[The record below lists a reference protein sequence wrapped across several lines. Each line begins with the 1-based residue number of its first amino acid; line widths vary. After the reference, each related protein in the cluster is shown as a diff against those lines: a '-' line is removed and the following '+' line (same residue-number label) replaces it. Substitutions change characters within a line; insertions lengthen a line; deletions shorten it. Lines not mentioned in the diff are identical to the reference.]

1 MPNLTFE
8 IQEKQKPIIL
18 IYGDNP
24 LIPYLLDEY
33 SREFKIAYVGVLEP
47 IEQGDD
53 FYRIPKTNARWVKS
67 LEEKLDYAVIFLSE
81 KDDKAIIP
89 SFLEKISDDGTQ
101 AAIII
106 NIKNLENFYDVLLEY
121 KKIPSLKFLFIGDVY
136 SESPPLNEGS
146 PVAKIIIRARATRS
160 ITIPQNLEPVFTIY
174 YKDAISGI
182 NQVLFVPASPRASLG
197 ESRRA
202 SLGGHKKTETFYY
215 LFYSE
220 PQTVNSIAYILGRFE
235 QDLEIHYGEPRP
247 KAGPPL
253 AEKDR
258 TLLKSHNELANEIKS
273 KVVSEPIFLDKY
285 FLGFEKSLANF
296 SKDSFHEESVKDIK
310 ERIVEIAREVPRKR
324 VFNPLILSII
334 IAGFL
339 FISLN
344 ITFIGLGLFKLKASA
359 QAFREG
365 EYKKAS
371 SNIRSAASLLDVSSP
386 VARLGAKIARVD
398 FNQVQESVDLMRIT
412 SSNLGHLENVTKG
425 LDRETLERAISDGI
439 YFYFR
444 SQELKSDL
452 NNETLNTL
460 STLDLPNIISLAQML
475 PVILG
480 YNEERNYVLL
490 FQNNGELRPTGGFIG
505 SVGELKLKGG
515 KIESFTIQDVYEYDG
530 RLRAHIEPHYIIRR
544 YLQPHLYL
552 RDSNFDP
559 DFQKSASTSAL
570 LYNLETEKKVDG
582 VIAINF
588 EAIRRLIEEVGPI
601 ELPAYKRTLDGKNTL
616 DFLQTTIDDNF
627 FPGSTQKKDVLTALF
642 NQLILKLEDRNSLVK
657 AARLFPKLM
666 NEKNVIFAFN
676 TSSIQ
681 SIFNT
686 LGYGGTLED
695 KRDTGEGR
703 LNDFLAINE
712 ANIAVNKANINVTRL
727 TEYAVT
733 FENKI
738 KSRVSHALKNDGDK
752 EYRAYVRVFA
762 PLGSKLTSIGFDR
775 EKQNIIPAVTDFKAY
790 ERPGFKVPAGLEVD
804 QNIEQRFQ
812 VFGFIVSV
820 APKSTKT
827 IEVNYDNGIT
837 LPSDAVIKYS
847 LYLIKQPGT
856 QKHPFTLSLSYGEN
870 FAPKEVENATLEKNS
885 IVIKRELLTDETFD
899 VRLIKR

>member
-1 MPNLTFE
+1 MPNLTLE
-8 IQEKQKPIIL
+8 IHEKQKPIIL
-18 IYGDNP
+18 VYGDNP

-33 SREFKIAYVGVLEP
+33 SRKLKIAYVGVLEQ

-89 SFLEKISDDGTQ
+89 SFLEKISNDGTR

-136 SESPPLNEGS
+136 SESPSFNVTS
-146 PVAKIIIRARATRS
+146 QTFKIVRKAISTHS
-160 ITIPQNLEPVFTIY
+160 ITVSHDLEPVFIIY
-174 YKDAISGI
+174 YKDTIVGI
-182 NQVLFVPASPRASLG
+182 NQVLFG
-197 ESRRA
+197 
-202 SLGGHKKTETFYY
+202 KKKNDIFYY

-220 PQTVNSIAYILGRFE
+220 PQTVNSIAYILRRIE
-235 QDLEIHYGEPRP
+235 PDLEIHYQESED
-247 KAGPPL
+247 KML
-253 AEKDR
+253 
-258 TLLKSHNELANEIKS
+258 TKSHSGLAKEIKS
-273 KVVSEPIFLDKY
+273 RIVAEPIFLDKY
-285 FLGFEKSLANF
+285 FIGFEKSLANF
-296 SKDSFHEESVKDIK
+296 SQDSAQKDTKEEIKDKSRLYRDKIIELSK
-310 ERIVEIAREVPRKR
+310 DVPRRPIFKSL
-324 VFNPLILSII
+324 VLSVTT
-334 IAGFL
+334 ATFL
-339 FISLN
+339 FIVLN
-344 ITFIGLGLFKLKASA
+344 ITMIGLGLFQLKTSA
-359 QAFREG
+359 KAFREG

-371 SNIRSAASLLDVSSP
+371 SNIRSAASLLDISSP
-386 VARLGAKIARVD
+386 VAKLGAKIARVD
-398 FNQVQESVDLMRIT
+398 FNQVQESVGLMGIAAN
-412 SSNLGHLENVTKG
+412 NLGHLENVTKG
-425 LDRETLERAISDGI
+425 LDREALERTISDGI

-444 SQELKSDL
+444 SQELKSEL
-452 NNETLNTL
+452 NNETLTTL
-460 STLDLPNIISLAQML
+460 STLNLPNIISLAQML

-530 RLRAHIEPHYIIRR
+530 KLRAHVEPHYVIRR

-559 DFQKSASTSAL
+559 DFQNSASTSAL
-570 LYNLETEKKVDG
+570 LYNLETDKKIDG

-588 EAIRRLIEEVGPI
+588 EAVRRLIEEVGPI

-616 DFLQTTIDDNF
+616 DFLQTTIDDKF

-642 NQLILKLEDRNSLVK
+642 NQLILKLEDRNSFVK

-666 NEKNVIFAFN
+666 NEKHVLFAFN
-676 TSSIQ
+676 SSSIQ

-686 LGYGGTLED
+686 LGYGGTIQNE
-695 KRDTGEGR
+695 RVVAEGII
-703 LNDFLAINE
+703 NDFLLINE
-712 ANIAVNKANINVTRL
+712 ANIGVNKANINVTRL
-727 TEYAVT
+727 TEYQVA

-738 KSRVSHALKNDGDK
+738 KSHVSHTLKNDDDK
-752 EYRAYVRVFA
+752 EYKAYVRVFA
-762 PLGSKLTSIGFDR
+762 PLGSKLTSISFDQ
-775 EKQNIIPAVTDFKAY
+775 EKQNIVPAVTDFRVY
-790 ERPGFKVPAGLEVD
+790 ERTGFKPPAGLEVD
-804 QNIEQRFQ
+804 KDIEQRFQ

-827 IEVNYDNGIT
+827 IKVTYDNGIA

-847 LYLIKQPGT
+847 LYLIKQSGT
-856 QKHPFTLSLSYGEN
+856 QKYPFTLSLSYGEN
-870 FAPKEVENATLEKNS
+870 FAPKEVEGAVLEKDS
-885 IVIKRELLTDETFD
+885 IVIKRELLADELFD
-899 VRLIKR
+899 VKLIKR

>member
-1 MPNLTFE
+1 MSLTLE
-8 IQEKQKPIIL
+8 IHEKQKPIIL

-33 SREFKIAYVGVLEP
+33 SGEFKIAYIGTIEQ

-53 FYRIPKTNARWVKS
+53 FYRIPKANAKWVMR
-67 LEEKLDYAVIFLSE
+67 LEEKFDYALIFLSE
-81 KDDKAIIP
+81 KDDKTIIP
-89 SFLEKISDDGTQ
+89 SFLEKISNDGTR

-136 SESPPLNEGS
+136 SESPPQSETS
-146 PVAKIIIRARATRS
+146 PVAKIIMRAQFTRS

-182 NQVLFVPASPRASLG
+182 NQILFGQSRLALG
-197 ESRRA
+197 EA
-202 SLGGHKKTETFYY
+202 GPQKKEAFYY

-220 PQTVNSIAYILGRFE
+220 PQTVNSIVYILRRFE
-235 QDLEIHYGEPRP
+235 HDLEIHYEES
-247 KAGPPL
+247 KDKSL
-253 AEKDR
+253 A
-258 TLLKSHNELANEIKS
+258 KSHSELTKEIRS

-285 FLGFEKSLANF
+285 LLGFEKSLANF
-296 SKDSFHEESVKDIK
+296 SKDSFHEESGEKIK
-310 ERIVEIAREVPRKR
+310 TPRKR
-324 VFNPLILSII
+324 LFKPVALSII

-344 ITFIGLGLFKLKASA
+344 IAFIGLGLFELRASA

-371 SNIRSAASLLDVSSP
+371 SNIRSAASLLDISSS
-386 VARLGAKIARVD
+386 VAKLGAKIASVD
-398 FNQVQESVDLMRIT
+398 FNQVQESVDLMLIA
-412 SSNLGHLENVTKG
+412 SNNLGHLENVAKG
-425 LDRETLERAISDGI
+425 LDRETLERTISDGI

-444 SQELKSDL
+444 SQELKSEL

-530 RLRAHIEPHYIIRR
+530 KLKAHIEPHYIIRR

-559 DFQKSASTSAL
+559 DFQKTASTSAL
-570 LYNLETEKKVDG
+570 LYNLETGKKVDG

-588 EAIRRLIEEVGPI
+588 EAVRRLIEEVGPI

-642 NQLILKLEDRNSLVK
+642 NQLILKLEDRNSFVK

-686 LGYGGTLED
+686 LGYGGTLGD
-695 KRDTGEGR
+695 KRDIGKSR

-712 ANIAVNKANINVTRL
+712 ANIGVNKANINVTRL
-727 TEYAVT
+727 TEYQVA

-762 PLGSKLTSIGFDR
+762 PLGSKLTSISFDR

-790 ERPGFKVPAGLEVD
+790 ERPGFKPPAGLEVD
-804 QNIEQRFQ
+804 QDIEQRFQ

-827 IEVNYDNGIT
+827 IEVTYDNGIT
-837 LPSDAVIKYS
+837 LPADAVIRYF

-856 QKHPFTLSLSYGEN
+856 QKYPFSLSLSYGEN
-870 FAPKEVENATLEKNS
+870 FAPKEVEGAVLEKDS
-885 IVIKRELLTDETFD
+885 IVIKRELLADELFD
-899 VRLIKR
+899 VKLIKR

>member
-1 MPNLTFE
+1 MSLTLE
-8 IQEKQKPIIL
+8 IREKQKPIIL
-18 IYGDNP
+18 IYGDDP
-24 LIPYLLDEY
+24 LIPYLLNEY
-33 SREFKIAYVGVLEP
+33 SREFKIAYVGVLEQ

-53 FYRIPKTNARWVKS
+53 FYRIPKTNAKWVKS

-89 SFLEKISDDGTQ
+89 SFLEKISNDGTR

-136 SESPPLNEGS
+136 SESPPQSEKS
-146 PVAKIIIRARATRS
+146 PVAKIIMRAQATRS

-182 NQVLFVPASPRASLG
+182 NQILLG
-197 ESRRA
+197 PGSTSA
-202 SLGGHKKTETFYY
+202 SLGGSTSTPSPRGEAGYRTVTGEAGTSLSASKRKETFYY

-220 PQTVNSIAYILGRFE
+220 PQTVNSIAYILRRFE
-235 QDLEIHYGEPRP
+235 HDLEIHYGEVRE
-247 KAGPPL
+247 KSL
-253 AEKDR
+253 A
-258 TLLKSHNELANEIKS
+258 KSHSELATEIKS

-285 FLGFEKSLANF
+285 LLGFEKSLANF
-296 SKDSFHEESVKDIK
+296 SKDSFHEESGEEIK
-310 ERIVEIAREVPRKR
+310 VPRKR
-324 VFNPLILSII
+324 LFKPLMLSII

-344 ITFIGLGLFKLKASA
+344 IAFIGIGLFELRASA

-371 SNIRSAASLLDVSSP
+371 SNISSAASLLDISSP
-386 VARLGAKIARVD
+386 VAKLGAKIARVD
-398 FNQVQESVDLMRIT
+398 FNQVQESVGLMGIAAN
-412 SSNLGHLENVTKG
+412 NLGHLENVTKG
-425 LDRETLERAISDGI
+425 LDRETLERTISDGI

-444 SQELKSDL
+444 SQELKSEL

-480 YNEERNYVLL
+480 YNEEKNYLLL

-515 KIESFTIQDVYEYDG
+515 KIESFIVQDVYEYDG
-530 RLRAHIEPHYIIRR
+530 KLKAHIEPHYIIRR

-570 LYNLETEKKVDG
+570 LYNLETDKKIDG

-588 EAIRRLIEEVGPI
+588 EAVRRLIEEVGPI
-601 ELPAYKRTLDGKNTL
+601 ELPAYKKTLDGKNTF
-616 DFLQTTIDDNF
+616 DFLQTAIDDNF
-627 FPGSTQKKDVLTALF
+627 FPGSTQKRDVLTALF
-642 NQLILKLEDRNSLVK
+642 SQLILKLEGRNSFAK

-666 NEKNVIFAFN
+666 NEKHVLFAFN
-676 TSSIQ
+676 SSSIQ

-686 LGYGGTLED
+686 LGYGGAIQNE
-695 KRDTGEGR
+695 RVVEGGII
-703 LNDFLAINE
+703 NDFLLINE
-712 ANIAVNKANINVTRL
+712 ANIGANKANINVTRL
-727 TEYAVT
+727 TEYTVT

-738 KSRVSHALKNDGDK
+738 KSRVSHTLKNDSDK
-752 EYRAYVRVFA
+752 EYKAYVRVFA
-762 PLGSKLTSIGFDR
+762 PLGSKLTSISFDR
-775 EKQNIIPAVTDFKAY
+775 EKQSIIPAVTDFKAY
-790 ERPGFKVPAGLEVD
+790 ERPGFKPASGLEVD
-804 QNIEQRFQ
+804 QDIEQRFQ
-812 VFGFIVSV
+812 VFGFIVSA

-827 IEVNYDNGIT
+827 IEVTYDNGST
-837 LPSDAVIKYS
+837 LPSDAVIKYL

-856 QKHPFTLSLSYGEN
+856 EKYPFTLSLSYGEN
-870 FAPKEVENATLEKNS
+870 FAPKEVKGAVLEKDS
-885 IVIKRELLTDETFD
+885 IVIKRELLADELFD
-899 VRLIKR
+899 IKLIKR

>member
-1 MPNLTFE
+1 MPNLTLE
-8 IQEKQKPIIL
+8 IHEKQKPIIL
-18 IYGDNP
+18 VYGDNP

-33 SREFKIAYVGVLEP
+33 SREFKIAYVGVLEQ
-47 IEQGDD
+47 IERGDD

-67 LEEKLDYAVIFLSE
+67 LEEKLDYALIFLSE

-89 SFLEKISDDGTQ
+89 SFLEKISNDGTH

-106 NIKNLENFYDVLLEY
+106 NIENLENFYDVLLEY
-121 KKIPSLKFLFIGDVY
+121 KKIPFLKFLFIGDVY
-136 SESPPLNEGS
+136 SQNPPFSLKS
-146 PVAKIIIRARATRS
+146 RVSKIVQRTIAERS
-160 ITIPQNLEPVFTIY
+160 ITISEDLEPIFTIY
-174 YKDAISGI
+174 YKDAIAGI
-182 NQVLFVPASPRASLG
+182 NQTLFGPAPPNSPRG
-197 ESRRA
+197 
-202 SLGGHKKTETFYY
+202 TFYY

-220 PQTVNSIAYILGRFE
+220 PQTVNSIAYILRRFE
-235 QDLEIHYGEPRP
+235 HNLEIHYGES
-247 KAGPPL
+247 KEKSL
-253 AEKDR
+253 A
-258 TLLKSHNELANEIKS
+258 KSHSELTKEIKS

-285 FLGFEKSLANF
+285 LLGFEKSLANF
-296 SKDSFHEESVKDIK
+296 SKDSFHEESGEEIK
-310 ERIVEIAREVPRKR
+310 EPRKR
-324 VFNPLILSII
+324 LFKPLMLSII

-344 ITFIGLGLFKLKASA
+344 IAFIGIGLFELRTSA
-359 QAFREG
+359 QAFRKG

-371 SNIRSAASLLDVSSP
+371 SNIRSAASLLDISSP
-386 VARLGAKIARVD
+386 VAKLGAKIARVD
-398 FNQVQESVDLMRIT
+398 FNQVQESVGLMRIA
-412 SSNLGHLENVTKG
+412 SNNLDHLENVIKG
-425 LDRETLERAISDGI
+425 LDRETLERIISDGI

-444 SQELKSDL
+444 FQELKSEL

-480 YNEERNYVLL
+480 YNEGRNYVLL

-530 RLRAHIEPHYIIRR
+530 KLKAHIEPHYIIRR

-570 LYNLETEKKVDG
+570 LYNLETDKKIDG

-588 EAIRRLIEEVGPI
+588 EAVRRLIEEIGPI
-601 ELPAYKRTLDGKNTL
+601 ELPGYNKTLDAKNTF
-616 DFLQTTIDDNF
+616 DFLQTTIDDKF

-642 NQLILKLEDRNSLVK
+642 NQLILKLEDRNSFAK

-681 SIFNT
+681 SIFNI
-686 LGYGGTLED
+686 LGYGGTIQNE
-695 KRDTGEGR
+695 RDVEKGII
-703 LNDFLAINE
+703 NDFLLINE
-712 ANIAVNKANINVTRL
+712 ANIGVNKANTNVARL

-738 KSRVSHALKNDGDK
+738 KSRISHALKNGGDK
-752 EYRAYVRVFA
+752 EYKAYVRVFA
-762 PLGSKLTSIGFDR
+762 PLGSKLTSISFDR
-775 EKQNIIPAVTDFKAY
+775 QKQNIIPAVTDFKTY
-790 ERPGFKVPAGLEVD
+790 ERPGFKPPAGLEVD
-804 QNIEQRFQ
+804 QDIERRFQ

-827 IEVNYDNGIT
+827 IEVAYDNGIT
-837 LPSDAVIKYS
+837 LPSDVVIKYF

-856 QKHPFTLSLSYGEN
+856 QKYPFTLSLSYGEN
-870 FAPKEVENATLEKNS
+870 FAPKEVEGAVLEKDLI
-885 IVIKRELLTDETFD
+885 IVKRELLTDELFD
-899 VRLIKR
+899 VKLIKR

>member
-1 MPNLTFE
+1 MPNLTLE

-18 IYGDNP
+18 VYGDNL

-33 SREFKIAYVGVLEP
+33 SKEFKIAYVGILEQ
-47 IEQGDD
+47 IERGDN

-81 KDDKAIIP
+81 KDDKVIIP
-89 SFLEKISDDGTQ
+89 SFLEKISDDGTR

-136 SESPPLNEGS
+136 SESPPLSKRS
-146 PVAKIIIRARATRS
+146 PVAKIIMRAQFTHS

-182 NQVLFVPASPRASLG
+182 SQILFGEDLTNSPRG
-197 ESRRA
+197 E
-202 SLGGHKKTETFYY
+202 FYY

-220 PQTVNSIAYILGRFE
+220 PQTVNSIAYILRRFE
-235 QDLEIHYGEPRP
+235 HDLEIHYGEPE
-247 KAGPPL
+247 
-253 AEKDR
+253 EKS
-258 TLLKSHNELANEIKS
+258 LVKSHSELTREIKS

-285 FLGFEKSLANF
+285 ILGFEKSLANF
-296 SKDSFHEESVKDIK
+296 SKDSFNEDSGEEIK
-310 ERIVEIAREVPRKR
+310 EKIVEIAREVPRKR
-324 VFNPLILSII
+324 LFKPLMLSII
-334 IAGFL
+334 IAGLL
-339 FISLN
+339 FMGFN
-344 ITFIGLGLFKLKASA
+344 IAFIGVGLFELRASA

-365 EYKKAS
+365 EYEKAS
-371 SNIRSAASLLDVSSP
+371 SNIRSAASLLDISSP
-386 VARLGAKIARVD
+386 VAKLGAKIARVD
-398 FNQVQESVDLMRIT
+398 FNQVQESVGLMRIA
-412 SSNLGHLENVTKG
+412 SNNLDHLENVTKG
-425 LDRETLERAISDGI
+425 LDRETLEKTISDGI

-444 SQELKSDL
+444 SQELKSEL
-452 NNETLNTL
+452 NNETLNIL

-480 YNEERNYVLL
+480 YNEEKNYLLL

-515 KIESFTIQDVYEYDG
+515 KIESFIVQDVYEYDG
-530 RLRAHIEPHYIIRR
+530 KLKAHIEPHYIIRR

-570 LYNLETEKKVDG
+570 LYNLETDKKIDG

-588 EAIRRLIEEVGPI
+588 EAVRRLIEEVGPI
-601 ELPAYKRTLDGKNTL
+601 AFPAYKRTLDGKNTL
-616 DFLQTTIDDNF
+616 DFLQTTIDDKF

-642 NQLILKLEDRNSLVK
+642 NQLILKLEDRNSFAK

-666 NEKNVIFAFN
+666 NEKHVLFAFN
-676 TSSIQ
+676 SSSIQ
-681 SIFNT
+681 TIFNA
-686 LGYGGTLED
+686 LGYGGTIQNE
-695 KRDTGEGR
+695 RVVEGGII
-703 LNDFLAINE
+703 NDFLLINE
-712 ANIAVNKANINVTRL
+712 ANIGVNKANINVTRL

-738 KSRVSHALKNDGDK
+738 KSRVSHTLKNDGDK
-752 EYRAYVRVFA
+752 EYKAYVRVFA
-762 PLGSKLTSIGFDR
+762 PLGSTLTSISFDR
-775 EKQNIIPAVTDFKAY
+775 QKQNIIPAVTDFKAY
-790 ERPGFKVPAGLEVD
+790 ERPGFKPPAGLEVD
-804 QNIEQRFQ
+804 QDIERRFQ

-820 APKSTKT
+820 AGKSTKT
-827 IEVNYDNGIT
+827 IKVAYDNGIT
-837 LPSDAVIKYS
+837 LPSDAVIKYF

-856 QKHPFTLSLSYGEN
+856 QKYPFTLSLSYGEN
-870 FAPKEVENATLEKNS
+870 FAPKEVEGAVLEKDLI
-885 IVIKRELLTDETFD
+885 IVKRELLTDELFD
-899 VRLIKR
+899 VKLIKR